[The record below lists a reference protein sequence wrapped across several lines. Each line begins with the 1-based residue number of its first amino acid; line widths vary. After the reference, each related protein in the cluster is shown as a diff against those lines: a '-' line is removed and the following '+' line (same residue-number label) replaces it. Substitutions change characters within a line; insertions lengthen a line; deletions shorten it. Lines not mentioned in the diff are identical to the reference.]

1 MLLKICLIVAILAGG
16 GVVAVNFLKVKPAIE
31 TIRDA
36 RDSEQKQKV
45 ATQKTLDKTKK
56 DLKDTSDKLDTT
68 SKDLESTRT
77 KLTAANRQVSTLQS
91 QTNTLHEELGKAM
104 DARDKAQGELAEWHQ
119 LHMTPDQVVKA
130 TNDLKKVTRDFMGAS
145 QEALVL
151 KTEVDKLTNELWA
164 LRPNTSDVVEL
175 PTGLKGKVVAV
186 DPKYD
191 FVILNIGEDKGVLP
205 KGIMMVHRDGKLIGK
220 VQIVTVKNNQSVANI
235 LPAWRRGEVM
245 EGDEVLY

>member
-104 DARDKAQGELAEWHQ
+104 DARDKAQG
-119 LHMTPDQVVKA
+119 
-130 TNDLKKVTRDFMGAS
+130 
-145 QEALVL
+145 
-151 KTEVDKLTNELWA
+151 
-164 LRPNTSDVVEL
+164 
-175 PTGLKGKVVAV
+175 
-186 DPKYD
+186 
-191 FVILNIGEDKGVLP
+191 
-205 KGIMMVHRDGKLIGK
+205 
-220 VQIVTVKNNQSVANI
+220 
-235 LPAWRRGEVM
+235 
-245 EGDEVLY
+245 